1 MGKKAI
7 PVPTPVSE
15 PYWAALARHELTVQL
30 CGSCGQHNFY
40 PRLSC
45 PACGSRQ
52 LGWMSCTGRARLHSF
67 VINHFA
73 APGFEDEVP
82 YVIAIVELE
91 EGPRMMTN
99 LRGVPADPAYLVVDM
114 PLEVVFESRDGLTLP
129 MFQPA
134 GSAA

>member
-15 PYWAALARHELTVQL
+15 PYWAALARRELTVQL
-30 CGSCGQHNFY
+30 CGRCGHRNFY

-45 PACGSRQ
+45 PVCGSRQ
-52 LGWMSCTGRARLHSF
+52 LSWTPCTGRARLHSF
-67 VINHFA
+67 VINHFP

-99 LRGVPADPAYLVVDM
+99 LRGVPADPAHLAVDM

-134 GSAA
+134 GTAA